1 MRNRRHFIIRSTS
14 TTLALACAA
23 LLPAHAQATGNNSNG
38 FPSKAITIVV
48 PFPAGGITDNVTRT
62 LATKVSDLLGKP
74 VIVDNRPGGGGQIA
88 AAAVRQQPADGHTI
102 FVGATEMFAINPT
115 LYRHFSYDPN
125 KDFTPVT
132 PLASSPLVLVVPAN
146 SAMNSLND
154 VIQQAKSRPNGLTF
168 ASQGVGSIGH
178 LLGEMFR
185 TKVGGSFSHV
195 SYKGSTP
202 ALQDVMGGQ
211 VDFMFDPVIT
221 TAPLIAGK
229 RLKPIAM
236 AADKRSPQMPDVP
249 TLAERGVSGV
259 NAGVWFGAVAKTGTP
274 AAIVQRLNHAF
285 ATALKD
291 PEVLKRFHD
300 QGMQSFTATPEDF
313 GKFMQSEQ
321 TRWSALVKAS
331 GASID

>member
-1 MRNRRHFIIRSTS
+1 MRNRRTFIARST
-14 TTLALACAA
+14 TTAVALACTA
-23 LLPAHAQATGNNSNG
+23 LLPAANAQTAKD
-38 FPSKAITIVV
+38 FPNKSITIIV

-62 LATKVSDLLGKP
+62 LATKVSDQLGKP

-88 AAAVRQQPADGHTI
+88 AGAVRQQPADGHTI

-115 LYRHFSYDPN
+115 LYRNFSYDPN

-146 SAMNSLND
+146 SPMNSLND
-154 VIQQAKSRPNGLTF
+154 VIQQAKSRQNGLTF

-185 TKVGGSFSHV
+185 TKVGGNFSHV
-195 SYKGSTP
+195 AYKGSAP

-229 RLKPIAM
+229 RLKPIAI
-236 AADKRSPQMPDVP
+236 AADKRSPQMPNVP
-249 TLAERGVSGV
+249 TVAELGVNGV
-259 NAGVWFGAVAKTGTP
+259 NAGVWFGAVVKTGTP
-274 AAIVQRLNHAF
+274 AAIVQRLNQAF

-291 PEVLKRFHD
+291 PDVLKRFNE
-300 QGMQSFTATPEDF
+300 QGMQSFSSTPEEF
-313 GKFMQSEQ
+313 GKYMQSEQ
-321 TRWSALVKAS
+321 MRWSALVKAS